1 MKEKS
6 VRFIRSIAKIALLL
20 CGIFLVLLGVYYT
33 YRSIR
38 FRPYKVRV
46 SNVTDSAFT
55 VSWVTDEPMV
65 GVVYYGEKDT
75 FLPGPLSWLGKK
87 KAVDDR
93 DVSDAQTECVSKFN
107 KKVSKTR
114 DENFTVDASGFDC
127 HNVKVFKKGN
137 YYTHHVTVGNLDAD
151 KEYFFRVGN
160 GYISYKKGKTEGVKY
175 IEREMPSISEFK
187 QSTKPLITEVSSPKP
202 AYGTSYNV
210 YYTNDGGVGEKKNFD
225 SLIFLRT
232 FKSGDEYPLMSA
244 VTNIDGGWSI
254 DLSNVRNS
262 DGKPLDMEDTYL
274 EFIPQVDNARP
285 GASGTTKFEALTFP
299 LNLMGNNVDDLN
311 NEKGEEA
318 KLGARLKNLVSG
330 VLAYGYDDE
339 DRVECWRIG
348 DCQYGVYQNSCPY
361 GYTPTKSKCK
371 TESVPPPKPNPWC
384 CTSSCSCTDKY
395 AQCPGGFTQYASKS
409 ACENAKQTSKVSCCS
424 PSGQSDCICI
434 TNRES
439 GSCGGSYP
447 QEYNTNDLSEAK
459 KQCKAKLPPVTNNC
473 YTYKESDNSCD
484 GPKACTSGTLSFRQ
498 CEDKRK
504 EKLNLP
510 TKTCCKITGVK
521 KVSGVA
527 KADCSCDFN
536 QRECNK
542 EGYTEYASKNACEGT
557 STRGQ
562 SNEGVNQ
569 VCEGHCVN
577 GKKQY
582 VVYRKGGGGTSST
595 NMLTKFFSPLGKL
608 FTKSSYANGSAGSD
622 KDPDGYRIIPTQESC
637 DSQGSLEV
645 IKETCTGSNC
655 KKCWS
660 VKDCFLV
667 RVNKDQSC
675 PGGYKEGYVCQPDP
689 DSLTFGADQDLTYPN
704 DQADTVRKNCV
715 SGDRIKPR
723 QGVTMTVVSGDCD
736 QNCWAHYKNSD
747 GSVCGNIRLDSS
759 AYCENI
765 HCSEKQKKTLTL
777 GSGQKCSD
785 ISCGHEGGCVCPSD
799 CGGGIIRNNQSC
811 QPKEVLCIY
820 RKQKDGNL
828 SLTLTPNVGKG
839 NQCPEDCSNLAL
851 GNTCY
856 KEKGPNPCSQFIE
869 CNSGTDGGNGG
880 KVSPNPADEGECYFI
895 GLSGACVQDQD
906 GVSMEACKGANGYF
920 LNDPTCSGWPS
931 GSWKILKMGETCPE
945 EEDGKCKCFDNHHP
959 YTNIE
964 CNTAG
969 VEQYVKSYNPTEEKC
984 NCPEA
989 ETLFFYAKAYK
1000 SDNSEVDV
1008 CVPVGGGGDFYSTS
1022 SDGCNRLTGEYTLK
1036 EGISYFGLG
1045 EDEFGYI
1052 YKGYEAVSGGASGRR
1067 ISGQYSCC
1075 EFATGSYG
1083 IIPNQEGKVNCSYQA
1098 NGWNTVLEAVDWG
1111 TYCKPNFF
1119 KFLYCLDVFRLKIYS
1134 YFYPASISSA
1144 PSCPGSLVPLDRYGG
1159 VGDTDIFINGKRYM
1173 CYNGSLSP
1181 FADYVDLRFPSYL
1194 EKCVTD
1200 GGLHPDVKGVSIYDP
1215 SVLGVTD
1222 GEVRGVES
1230 KTSFLYFPESGM
1242 YDVAS
1247 TTGGTFSTLGDAESG
1262 MFFYKER
1269 NDIPGFQFPEDL
1281 NNPRE
1286 NEDLPLDQSS
1296 VVLDISQK
1304 TSGKQYTLKKGVNI
1318 MSFDIFPS
1326 EGENVQLMSN
1336 RFLELINQSGQ
1347 KVSNISY
1354 FSGSQWAGGTTYD
1367 FKTGETKGAP
1377 FPLSQGKGYIVV
1389 AERDTTITVPGYKT
1403 ETPIPIAFSSGWN
1416 LIGVHGHNTAYTAK
1430 SLINSVNSIE
1440 GLQANNVTYWPT
1452 SKGMYQGFQLSEG
1465 QEYGQDFP
1473 ISKDLGYF
1481 VRIND
1486 FKALKEGCKSIN
1498 WNPGGQK
1505 NGECN

>member
-6 VRFIRSIAKIALLL
+6 VRFVRSIAKIALLL

-65 GVVYYGEKDT
+65 GVVYYGEKDS

-127 HNVKVFKKGN
+127 HNVKVFKKGH

-160 GYISYKKGKTEGVKY
+160 GYISYKEGKTEGVKY
-175 IEREMPSISEFK
+175 IEREMPSISEFE
-187 QSTKPLITEVSSPKP
+187 QTTKSLIEEVSSPKP

-299 LNLMGNNVDDLN
+299 LNLMGNNVYDLN

-339 DRVECWRIG
+339 DRVKCWRIG
-348 DCQYGVYQNSCPY
+348 DCQYGVYQNSCPS
-361 GYTPTKSKCK
+361 GYTPTKSKCE
-371 TESVPPPKPNPWC
+371 TPIPIYIFPPKPNPWC
-384 CTSSCSCTDKY
+384 CTSSCSCTNKY

-409 ACENAKQTSKVSCCS
+409 ACQGAKKTPKVSCCK
-424 PSGQSDCICI
+424 SDCICI
-434 TNRES
+434 TNRDA

-447 QEYNTNDLSEAK
+447 QEYKTNNLSEAK
-459 KQCKAKLPPVTNNC
+459 AQCKAKLPPVTNNC

-484 GPKACTSGTLSFRQ
+484 GPKACTSGTLSSRQ

-504 EKLNLP
+504 EKLNQP
-510 TKTCCKITGVK
+510 TKTCCKITGGK

-536 QRECNK
+536 QRECKK

-557 STRGQ
+557 STGGQ

-569 VCEGHCVN
+569 VYEGHCVN

-582 VVYRKGGGGTSST
+582 VVYRIGG
-595 NMLTKFFSPLGKL
+595 
-608 FTKSSYANGSAGSD
+608 
-622 KDPDGYRIIPTQESC
+622 DGYRIIPTQESC
-637 DSQGSLEV
+637 NSQGSLEV

-660 VKDCFLV
+660 EKDCFLV
-667 RVNKDQSC
+667 RVNKNQSC
-675 PGGYKEGYVCQPDP
+675 PGGYKDGYVCQPDSKGLKEGP
-689 DSLTFGADQDLTYPN
+689 AEGRNVQKE
-704 DQADTVRKNCV
+704 TVKKNCTQ
-715 SGDRIKPR
+715 SGTLEPKN
-723 QGVTMTVVSGDCD
+723 GVTMTVVSGNCD
-736 QNCWAHYKNSD
+736 ENCWAHYKNSD
-747 GSVCGNIRLDSS
+747 GSVCGNIQLDDSV
-759 AYCENI
+759 YCENI
-765 HCSEKQKKTLTL
+765 HCSEKQKVTLNKL
-777 GSGQKCSD
+777 DNQECSA
-785 ISCGHEGGCVCPSD
+785 ILCSSSGGCICPD
-799 CGGGIIRNNQSC
+799 ECGGGIIRNNQSC
-811 QPKEVLCIY
+811 QPNEELCIY
-820 RKQKDGNL
+820 RKQEDGNL
-828 SLTLTPNVGKG
+828 YLTLTPNVAKG
-839 NQCPEDCSNLAL
+839 NQCPEVCSDLAL
-851 GNTCY
+851 GDTCY
-856 KEKGPNPCSQFIE
+856 KKKGLNPCSPIIE
-869 CNSGTDGGNGG
+869 CNSGTYVGDEEDEQPNTGL
-880 KVSPNPADEGECYFI
+880 KVEGCCYKSTN
-895 GLSGACVQDQD
+895 LSGQPVEYTKRQSLEECVD
-906 GVSMEACKGANGYF
+906 GDYF
-920 LNDPTCSGWPS
+920 FEGD
-931 GSWKILKMGETCPE
+931 ECPDADSITPKE
-945 EEDGKCKCFDNHHP
+945 LEPLSSLSCWHVGH
-959 YTNIE
+959 
-964 CNTAG
+964 
-969 VEQYVKSYNPTEEKC
+969 
-984 NCPEA
+984 
-989 ETLFFYAKAYK
+989 
-1000 SDNSEVDV
+1000 
-1008 CVPVGGGGDFYSTS
+1008 GGGRCTEQTGVVCLRSNMVFYSTEDDCEKSISDPSQSIGITYNPAETYCSGCSGYFYLGEVNLKGGGKMDACIDINS
-1022 SDGCNRLTGEYTLK
+1022 SDKDKDKPSAYRTFSTCGENDAIEYASVV
-1036 EGISYFGLG
+1036 ISESPVFVQLAEYPT
-1045 EDEFGYI
+1045 
-1052 YKGYEAVSGGASGRR
+1052 ASGHVFSAWENAK
-1067 ISGQYSCC
+1067 IWQQYIDGLYECCKYPGGNLAVIPTVGGQKCNIVV
-1075 EFATGSYG
+1075 GG
-1083 IIPNQEGKVNCSYQA
+1083 N
-1098 NGWNTVLEAVDWG
+1098 
-1111 TYCKPNFF
+1111 KPNIELPKANWSACGGGSGFGSNF
-1119 KFLYCLDVFRLKIYS
+1119 MKFIYCINPTTTSLTS
-1134 YFYPASISSA
+1134 YFYPESYGNL
-1144 PSCPGSLVPLDRYGG
+1144 SCPGVGEQLIEERPSHKDLANIGG
-1159 VGDTDIFINGKRYM
+1159 VQYTCDYINGVYK
-1173 CYNGSLSP
+1173 
-1181 FADYVDLRFPSYL
+1181 LREGGWGQQTL
-1194 EKCVTD
+1194 TKCVSS
-1200 GGLHPDVKGVSIYDP
+1200 GGLHPGVVRGASTSDL
-1215 SVLGVTD
+1215 SVLGIKDKGDNRED
-1222 GEVRGVES
+1222 G
-1230 KTSFLYFPESGM
+1230 KFPLLYYPENGL
-1242 YDVAS
+1242 YDVANIS
-1247 TTGGTFSTLGDAESG
+1247 GTNLKLFGESDSATL
-1262 MFFYKER
+1262 FYMER
-1269 NDIPGFQFPEDL
+1269 NNTPGFQFPEDL
-1281 NNPRE
+1281 NNPKE
-1286 NEDLPLDQSS
+1286 DEDLPLDQSS

-1336 RFLELINQSGQ
+1336 RFLELVNQSGQ

-1354 FSGSQWAGGTTYD
+1354 FSGSQWASGTTYD

-1498 WNPGGQK
+1498 WNPGGPK

>member
-1 MKEKS
+1 MSIKLRRILRS
-6 VRFIRSIAKIALLL
+6 VAKVTLGLTTVLLL
-20 CGIFLVLLGVYYT
+20 GYVGYVT
-33 YRSIR
+33 YLSVKNK
-38 FRPYKVRV
+38 PYKVRV

-55 VSWVTDEPMV
+55 VSWVTDQPMR
-65 GVVYYGEKDT
+65 GIVYYGEKNN
-75 FLPGPLSWLGKK
+75 FLPGPLAWLGKK

-93 DVSDAQTECVSKFN
+93 DATDAMSECVSKFN

-114 DENFTVDASGFDC
+114 DENFSVDASGFDC
-127 HNVKVFKKGN
+127 NDVKVRKFGQ

-151 KEYFFRVGN
+151 KEYFFRVGD
-160 GYISYKKGKTEGVKY
+160 GFISYKKGKTEGVKY

-187 QSTKPLITEVSSPKP
+187 QTTKSLIEEVSSPKP

-225 SLIFLRT
+225 SIIFLKT
-232 FKSGDEYPLMSA
+232 FKEGVEYPLMSS

-318 KLGARLKNLVSG
+318 KLGARLKNLISG

-348 DCQYGVYQNSCPY
+348 DCQYGVYQNSCPS

-371 TESVPPPKPNPWC
+371 TEPVPPQKPNPLC
-384 CTSSCSCTDKY
+384 CTSDCTCNNRY
-395 AQCPGGFTQYASKS
+395 AQCPGGFTEYASQA
-409 ACENAKQTSKVSCCS
+409 ACQGAKQTPKVSCCS
-424 PSGQSDCICI
+424 PLGQSDCVCI
-434 TNRES
+434 TNRDT

-447 QEYNTNDLSEAK
+447 QEYKTNDLSEAK

-484 GPKACTSGTLSFRQ
+484 GPKACTSGTLSFTQ

-510 TKTCCKITGVK
+510 TKTCCKVVSVNENNMSASCTCEYNKSSCSEGFKEYQSKDLCEDNQNDGGTRVCKGQCKDGKQCYLFYKIGGGLPDTRANVLTNIFPSLGDLLVKRSYAVSAVSPSSKGEVGETCANSGNCQADDYTSSATTGIK
-521 KVSGVA
+521 
-527 KADCSCDFN
+527 DTCDTD
-536 QRECNK
+536 K
-542 EGYTEYASKNACEGT
+542 EGWYGC
-557 STRGQ
+557 
-562 SNEGVNQ
+562 
-569 VCEGHCVN
+569 
-577 GKKQY
+577 
-582 VVYRKGGGGTSST
+582 
-595 NMLTKFFSPLGKL
+595 KL
-608 FTKSSYANGSAGSD
+608 
-622 KDPDGYRIIPTQESC
+622 
-637 DSQGSLEV
+637 
-645 IKETCTGSNC
+645 
-655 KKCWS
+655 CWS
-660 VKDCFLV
+660 TEDCFLV
-667 RVNKDQSC
+667 KKGKEESC
-675 PGGYKEGYVCQPDP
+675 PEDYKEGYVCQPNHAN
-689 DSLTFGADQDLTYPN
+689 L
-704 DQADTVRKNCV
+704 QAGKAEGNNSQMQTVKKNCTKDNTLEPK
-715 SGDRIKPR
+715 G
-723 QGVTMTVVSGDCD
+723 GVTMTVVSGNCD
-736 QNCWAHYKNSD
+736 ENCWAHYVNSD
-747 GSVCGNIRLDSS
+747 GTVCGNIQLDNNV
-759 AYCENI
+759 YCENI
-765 HCSEKQKKTLTL
+765 HCSEKQKVTLNK
-777 GSGQKCSD
+777 SDNQECSA
-785 ISCGHEGGCVCPSD
+785 ILCSSSGGCICPD
-799 CGGGIIRNNQSC
+799 ECGGGIIRNNQSC
-811 QPKEVLCIY
+811 QPNEELCIY
-820 RKQKDGNL
+820 RKQEDGNL
-828 SLTLTPNVGKG
+828 YLTLTPNVGKG

-856 KEKGPNPCSQFIE
+856 KKKGSNPCSPTIE
-869 CNSGTDGGNGG
+869 CNSGTDVGHGGRCY
-880 KVSPNPADEGECYFI
+880 SINP
-895 GLSGACVQDQD
+895 LSVCDKD
-906 GVSMEACKGANGYF
+906 HSEISMEDCKGTKGYF
-920 LNDPTCSGWPS
+920 PNDPTCNGWDSGRDS
-931 GSWKILKMGETCPE
+931 GWKILGVGDTCPE
-945 EEDGKCKCFDNHHP
+945 EENGKCKCFDRHHP
-959 YTNIE
+959 FTNIE
-964 CNTAG
+964 CDTAG
-969 VEQYVKSYNPTEEKC
+969 VEQYVKSYNPTEKKC
-984 NCPEA
+984 NCPEVWIP
-989 ETLFFYAKAYK
+989 LFYAKAYNE

-1008 CVPVGGGGDFYSTS
+1008 CVSARGGDFYSTS
-1022 SDGCNRLTGEYTLK
+1022 SEGCKELKGQYTLK
-1036 EGISYFGLG
+1036 GGISYFGLG

-1052 YKGYEAVSGGASGRR
+1052 YKGYEAVSGGPSGRR

-1075 EFATGSYG
+1075 EFTPGVYG

-1098 NGWNTVLEAVDWG
+1098 NGWYSTLTAVDWG
-1111 TYCKPNFF
+1111 YCKPNFF
-1119 KFLYCLDVFRLKIYS
+1119 KFLYCLDVGSLKIYS

-1144 PSCPGSLVPLDRYGG
+1144 PSCPGSLVPLDRYGS
-1159 VGDTDIFINGKRYM
+1159 VGDTDIFINRKRYM

-1181 FADYVDLRFPSYL
+1181 FAGYVDLRFPSYL

-1230 KTSFLYFPESGM
+1230 KTSFLYFPESGL

-1403 ETPIPIAFSSGWN
+1403 NGSIPIAFSSGWN
-1416 LIGVHGHNTAYTAK
+1416 LVGVHGHQKAYTAQ
-1430 SLINSVNSIE
+1430 SFINSINSTK
-1440 GLQANNVTYWPT
+1440 GLKADNVTWWPT
-1452 SKGMYQGFQLSEG
+1452 SKGRYEGLQVSEG
-1465 QEYGQDFP
+1465 QTYGQDFA
-1473 ISKDLGYF
+1473 ISPLNGYF
-1481 VRIND
+1481 VRITD
-1486 FKALKEGCKSIN
+1486 LQHERQECKSIL
-1498 WNPGGQK
+1498 WNPGGQ
-1505 NGECN
+1505 NNEECGTQLN